1 MNPDI
6 RAWAGHGANR
16 VLPSPSVAVL
26 PQVTY
31 VLYGTIVTQL
41 GDVDDVIALGPGNS
55 VPVSQYVETS
65 FDYQYAWR
73 GWIVLILFGFFVT
86 CRVVATA
93 GVIKLNYQTR

>member
-1 MNPDI
+1 MLLNVCALRCACRPC
-6 RAWAGHGANR
+6 R
-16 VLPSPSVAVL
+16 
-26 PQVTY
+26 

-73 GWIVLILFGFFVT
+73 GWVVLILFGFFLT
-86 CRVVATA
+86 FRLAATT
-93 GVIKLNYQTR
+93 GVSKLNFQTR